1 MRLPWEIEIGA
12 GVNYVGQRYSSTD
25 NLRAAPDYWLFD
37 ALISKQ
43 FTKNVKAQIN
53 VYNLAD
59 ERYIDR
65 VGGGHFIP
73 GAGRTVA
80 VTLGVAF

>member
-1 MRLPWEIEIGA
+1 MGA
-12 GVNYVGQRYSSTD
+12 RFSSTD
-25 NLRAAPDYWLFD
+25 NLREAPGYWLFD

-43 FTKNVKAQIN
+43 FTKNIKAQIN

-59 ERYIDR
+59 EEYIDR

-73 GAGRTVA
+73 GAGRTAA
-80 VTLGVAF
+80 VTVGFTF